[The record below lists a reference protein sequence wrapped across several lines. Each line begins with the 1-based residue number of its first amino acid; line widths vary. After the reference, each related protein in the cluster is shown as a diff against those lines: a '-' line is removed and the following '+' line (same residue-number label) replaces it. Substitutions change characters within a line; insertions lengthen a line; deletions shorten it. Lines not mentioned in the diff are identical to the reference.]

1 MLNVSIT
8 GQCLSTLRACHA
20 ASAQQVTD
28 EPFVNGSA
36 KQRMGNRVSEEDQ
49 SVGDISDLYPLI
61 SVLIRFLSLQPVNLQ
76 RQSGPSGSSFG
87 SSNP

>member
-28 EPFVNGSA
+28 EAFVIGRA
-36 KQRMGNRVSEEDQ
+36 AGKMGNRVSEEDQ
-49 SVGDISDLYPLI
+49 SVGVISDSSRMS
-61 SVLIRFLSLQPVNLQ
+61 SVLIRFLSLPQVNLQ
-76 RQSGPSGSSFG
+76 RRSGPSGSSSG
-87 SSNP
+87 SSSP